1 MINLK
6 SKKEIEIMREGGS
19 KLASI
24 SKRIK
29 KEASAGVTTEDLNK
43 LAQKLMKEEGGKPSF
58 LGYKG
63 FPAAICTSINET
75 VVHGVPSNRKLKEGD
90 ILSIDLG
97 FEWKGYH
104 TDMAFTFPIG
114 SVDSETE
121 KLIRITQESLNLAIK
136 KSRGGARLGD
146 VGYAVEECVQK
157 AGFVVVEGLCG
168 HGIGKEVHEDPQ
180 VMNTGV
186 RGRGMKIKDGFVFCI
201 EPMVTTGSSKI
212 KHTKEG
218 IKTKNLSAHF
228 EHTIAIVN
236 GKAEVLTKTP

>member
-1 MINLK
+1 MIKMK
-6 SKKEIEIMREGGS
+6 SKKEIEIMQEGGS

-24 SKRIK
+24 SKRLK
-29 KEASAGVTTEDLNK
+29 KKASVGVTTESLNK

-63 FPAAICTSINET
+63 FPAAICTSTNET
-75 VVHGVPSNRKLKEGD
+75 VVHGVPSNQKLKEGD
-90 ILSIDLG
+90 ILSIDIG

-114 SVDSETE
+114 SVGSEAE
-121 KLIRITQESLNLAIK
+121 KLIRVTEESLNLAIK
-136 KSRGGARLGD
+136 KSKSGVRLGD
-146 VGYAVEECVQK
+146 IGHAVEECVKK

-180 VMNTGV
+180 VMNTGMP
-186 RGRGMKIKDGFVFCI
+186 GRGIKLKDGFVFCI
-201 EPMVTTGSSKI
+201 EPMVTTGSPKI
-212 KHTKEG
+212 EHTREG

-228 EHTIAIVN
+228 EHTIAVVD
-236 GKAEVLTKTP
+236 GKTEILTK